1 MRARR
6 PSSAAMLVAL
16 AAVLLGAGGVT
27 ATLGVSRGTD
37 EGLVVFSAP
46 GEDAFRLSVAAS
58 ADSRWLPTAEDWRP
72 GGGRRNVVPLGTDGG
87 PLYLHPGGAV
97 TVYLFIRNA
106 SAELSGAVTMS
117 VVPPLQQEA
126 QDEFFDHLCFRAVT
140 EGREVLEGTG
150 RVAGLVDR
158 ELSAGDVR
166 RVSLTVA
173 LSADAPP
180 SLIDRLTGVR
190 VHVHA
195 ENR

>member
-27 ATLGVSRGTD
+27 ATLGASRGMD

-46 GEDAFRLSVAAS
+46 GDDAFRLSVAAS
-58 ADSRWLPTAEDWRP
+58 ADSRWVPTAEDWRP
-72 GGGRRNVVPLGTDGG
+72 GGGRPSAVPLRADGG
-87 PLYLHPGGAV
+87 PLDLQPGGAV

-106 SAELSGAVTMS
+106 SEELSGAVTMS
-117 VVPPLQQEA
+117 IVPPPQQAA
-126 QDEFFDHLCFRAVT
+126 QDEFFDHLWFRAGT
-140 EGREVLEGTG
+140 EDRAVLEGTG

-158 ELSAGDVR
+158 DLSAGEVC
-166 RVSLTVA
+166 RVSLTVGLPADVPPA
-173 LSADAPP
+173 L
-180 SLIDRLTGVR
+180 LDRITGVR